1 MPMTLDYGAYP
12 HILEAVV
19 NYADR
24 AALLALRPVSSPV
37 RALAEARLFQHVAV
51 ALDPSYDP
59 PVVVLVEPIPPHRRL
74 PFLVPKLHQHQILL
88 PFATATWEA
97 SVRAMRIVDVH
108 VGPETEALRHL
119 IALLPS
125 ESVRLMRRRELGG
138 RHEAEDVLTKLQAPT
153 AVGYLDFLA
162 KWPPQMTITSANMR
176 RVVVHVPLEA
186 MRYPWIIR
194 PREGHGCREAVIVLD
209 AQQPNVP
216 PALAITVA
224 QYLYHLVRNFF
235 NGSGGQWSALGPD
248 GELADP
254 NTTVTVVGM
263 ERFRND
269 VPRALREIARLMG
282 PDGEARLENHL
293 VGMRYTEWLARE
305 GEDAA
310 LERQPELVPINHWFT
325 AHGSPPS
332 THPATLPQPFIPN
345 LPAFLSHPSPTPYSL
360 GAAMGSQVT
369 LFIAP
374 ASRAGIVWFA
384 AHFLITLISTTQVV
398 AYIIRFR
405 QVFPF
410 QENFPLSY
418 LTYALLECY
427 LLKVAT
433 AIYQRRW
440 HADCLSTLKNVTA
453 LAIGS
458 VATLAL
464 VTFHPIVYYGPR
476 PVTRDYNGTSI
487 TFNEYDVHYVSV
499 YLNRA
504 LSALLALTALYTY
517 TYVVT
522 RPGSP
527 AWDKSMCAAE
537 ASPSRLI
544 TLGIQAMHLGI
555 FLISLRFAWA
565 FLREGPRHVPQALHQ
580 LVTEPDARRALG
592 EYTVEFIVGMFT
604 VSCLWTLC
612 TVVFVGISVL
622 VLVYA
627 HAVSRRRYD
636 HALLKNKV
644 HIPLVLLGIIPAWF
658 IGDWPFDWRT
668 GHTLDDSD
676 RWNKS
681 VYSLCIESPLLP
693 TEENEKAGQES

>member
-1 MPMTLDYGAYP
+1 MAR
-12 HILEAVV
+12 HH
-19 NYADR
+19 
-24 AALLALRPVSSPV
+24 LLTQPLCPN
-37 RALAEARLFQHVAV
+37 
-51 ALDPSYDP
+51 PSYP
-59 PVVVLVEPIPPHRRL
+59 TSPH
-74 PFLVPKLHQHQILL
+74 
-88 PFATATWEA
+88 
-97 SVRAMRIVDVH
+97 S
-108 VGPETEALRHL
+108 
-119 IALLPS
+119 
-125 ESVRLMRRRELGG
+125 
-138 RHEAEDVLTKLQAPT
+138 
-153 AVGYLDFLA
+153 
-162 KWPPQMTITSANMR
+162 
-176 RVVVHVPLEA
+176 
-186 MRYPWIIR
+186 
-194 PREGHGCREAVIVLD
+194 
-209 AQQPNVP
+209 
-216 PALAITVA
+216 
-224 QYLYHLVRNFF
+224 
-235 NGSGGQWSALGPD
+235 
-248 GELADP
+248 
-254 NTTVTVVGM
+254 
-263 ERFRND
+263 
-269 VPRALREIARLMG
+269 
-282 PDGEARLENHL
+282 
-293 VGMRYTEWLARE
+293 
-305 GEDAA
+305 
-310 LERQPELVPINHWFT
+310 
-325 AHGSPPS
+325 
-332 THPATLPQPFIPN
+332 
-345 LPAFLSHPSPTPYSL
+345 SL

-527 AWDKSMCAAE
+527 AWDKSMYAL
-537 ASPSRLI
+537 ASPDEDQVEVRRRGVPSRLI